1 MNLAIGTVHKYDVQP
16 CIRQSS
22 YRSQAPRNCMP
33 YRWLYFRG
41 SIGLGVSFGG
51 IVSNSPIVHRG
62 DRWPIP
68 ILAPSR
74 VPAKSRGSHL
84 NFVDRSTLRTQHT
97 AHGNAAAHGPPKHLN
112 HDSIEDTYCRH
123 TVLLSR
129 CRRYGQ
135 RRARLIWS
143 CFPLVLHFRNCE
155 MIHVA
160 KPLPRVGPD

>member
-97 AHGNAAAHGPPKHLN
+97 AHGNAAAHDPAKTSESRFHR
-112 HDSIEDTYCRH
+112 RH
-123 TVLLSR
+123 LLSAHGASITLPAIR
-129 CRRYGQ
+129 ATPGQ
-135 RRARLIWS
+135 AY
-143 CFPLVLHFRNCE
+143 LVVFSLSLAFSQLRND
-155 MIHVA
+155 
-160 KPLPRVGPD
+160 PRG